1 MPPAENIGGGL
12 IHNDNNGINVLPGED
27 VKHGVDDEAMN
38 DDEIPEEVDVA
49 RDLTEEKERQQ

>member
-1 MPPAENIGGGL
+1 MNA
-12 IHNDNNGINVLPGED
+12 LPGED
-27 VKHGVDDEAMN
+27 VKHAVDDAAMN